1 MECLVQSLFKLASKL
16 FKLLDLGLFQ
26 SLDVCLGARG
36 ELLLMLVPVCLE
48 LLQMLLLLPKK
59 LAHFD
64 VVGIEQGRAAL
75 IVLLIFE
82 LFNLGLRLLS
92 LYGKEWQW
100 KEITYQVVCPP
111 QRTALG
117 IPPSFAYR
125 IDQ

>member
-1 MECLVQSLFKLASKL
+1 
-16 FKLLDLGLFQ
+16 
-26 SLDVCLGARG
+26 
-36 ELLLMLVPVCLE
+36 MLVPICLKLFE
-48 LLQMLLLLPKK
+48 MLLLLPQK
-59 LAHFD
+59 LAHLD

-75 IVLLIFE
+75 IVLLVFE
-82 LFNLGLRLLS
+82 FFNLGLRFLS